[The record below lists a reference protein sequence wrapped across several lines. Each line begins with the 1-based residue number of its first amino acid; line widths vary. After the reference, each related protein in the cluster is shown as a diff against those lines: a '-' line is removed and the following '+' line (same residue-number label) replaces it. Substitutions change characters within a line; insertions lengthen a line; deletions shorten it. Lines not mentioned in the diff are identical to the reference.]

1 MYHTYILA
9 LDWKSQVT
17 MTNTCFSQDSIID
30 VKLSSNK
37 IWILERD
44 GVVMHNLSDPTDSG

>member
-1 MYHTYILA
+1 MHHIFLA

-44 GVVMHNLSDPTDSG
+44 GVVLHNLSDPIESG